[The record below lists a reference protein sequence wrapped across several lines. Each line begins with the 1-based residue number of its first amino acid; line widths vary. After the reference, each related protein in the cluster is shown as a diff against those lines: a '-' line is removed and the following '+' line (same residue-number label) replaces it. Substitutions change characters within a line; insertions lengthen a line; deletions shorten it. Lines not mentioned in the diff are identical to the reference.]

1 MRGERCVSLLTRE
14 DETKMTDRMP
24 QVDEFVTM
32 TDSEVRQTQ
41 QICVRVQSFI
51 GQVIGVNLGPVTDQ
65 PIDQT
70 VYPIV

>member
-1 MRGERCVSLLTRE
+1 
-14 DETKMTDRMP
+14 MTDGMP

-41 QICVRVQSFI
+41 QVGVRVESFI